1 MACSPEQLA
10 SNKRNSLKSTGPKST
25 LGKEV
30 IRGNALK
37 HGLTGAGIAVPD
49 EDVAVIQERFEAF
62 EADLKPTRLSSEYL
76 VRHLA
81 MLSVRMERCAR
92 HDTASLTKRM
102 LLAAQSEADLHR
114 DDLQSLVDHMP
125 DDPEAAYRK
134 LQRSPR
140 GIAWMIAQ
148 WEDLKADLADPSPHR
163 WNSARIERAENLIGH
178 RYSSPHLSRI
188 GILSNAYLG
197 NPAHLKPDDWPDL
210 PVDDRQQA
218 ARAELARIIDGEIA
232 RLKSVLDSIDHD
244 KLAEIESGAM
254 ARALFDASK
263 EAVLAR
269 KYEAAAERSF
279 FRTLKQIEHLEAT
292 APSAVDGTENG
303 ISNYKEI
310 TSEKLALNCS
320 EASGALATAEP
331 ALEPKKRRPPAP
343 ADRRKSRSRRA
354 RRASEAT
361 ADRLPG

>member
-1 MACSPEQLA
+1 
-10 SNKRNSLKSTGPKST
+10 
-25 LGKEV
+25 
-30 IRGNALK
+30 
-37 HGLTGAGIAVPD
+37 
-49 EDVAVIQERFEAF
+49 
-62 EADLKPTRLSSEYL
+62 
-76 VRHLA
+76 
-81 MLSVRMERCAR
+81 MERCAR
-92 HDTASLTKRM
+92 HDTASLTKRL
-102 LLAAQSEADLHR
+102 LLAEQAEADAHR
-114 DDLQSLVDHMP
+114 DDLQALVDQMSA
-125 DDPEAAYRK
+125 DPEAAYRK

-197 NPAHLKPDDWPDL
+197 NLAHLKPDDWPDL

-232 RLKSVLDSIDHD
+232 RLKVVLDSIDHD

-269 KYEAAAERSF
+269 KYEAAAERS
-279 FRTLKQIEHLEAT
+279 
-292 APSAVDGTENG
+292 S
-303 ISNYKEI
+303 
-310 TSEKLALNCS
+310 
-320 EASGALATAEP
+320 SGP
-331 ALEPKKRRPPAP
+331 
-343 ADRRKSRSRRA
+343 
-354 RRASEAT
+354 
-361 ADRLPG
+361 